1 MKQIQ
6 KILKFKLK
14 WPWQIALMLI
24 PLILLYPGF
33 GVDRTIK
40 IRLVIGWVIYAVFE
54 FLVNVRRFP
63 RDRTYDRKVIP
74 VFLLV
79 GAEFIVDGIYAYVNH
94 LPFFRYPVSAVLQNA
109 FLNGWR
115 EEIYSTLILV
125 TALLSLFY
133 HWKKTITKRH
143 LTLISFAAGFI
154 FGVFGHIENLPGL
167 WEVNKDKPQY
177 FIIMVCSLHIVNAIA
192 GGLIFKSI
200 FLKTGSLFYCI
211 ILHFLVDVSRMGT
224 VFPRESLIYGA
235 ILMFIYL
242 IYGAYESIRMDEMVA
257 NEWNKRL
264 KRANSDSMEIG
275 IEELN

>member
-1 MKQIQ
+1 MKI
-6 KILKFKLK
+6 KNVSLK
-14 WPWQIALMLI
+14 WPWHIALMLI

-54 FLVNVRRFP
+54 LLVNIRRFP
-63 RDRTYDRKVIP
+63 RDRKNDRRVIP

-79 GAEFIVDGIYAYVNH
+79 GAEFMVDGIYAYVNH

-133 HWKKTITKRH
+133 HWKKKITKRH

-154 FGVFGHIENLPGL
+154 FGAFGHIENLPGL

-211 ILHFLVDVSRMGT
+211 LLHFLVDVSRIGT
-224 VFPRESLIYGA
+224 FFPNESQIYGT

-242 IYGAYESIRMDEMVA
+242 IYGAYESIRMDETVA
-257 NEWNKRL
+257 NGWNRRL
-264 KRANSDSMEIG
+264 KRANNDSMEIS
-275 IEELN
+275 IKELN